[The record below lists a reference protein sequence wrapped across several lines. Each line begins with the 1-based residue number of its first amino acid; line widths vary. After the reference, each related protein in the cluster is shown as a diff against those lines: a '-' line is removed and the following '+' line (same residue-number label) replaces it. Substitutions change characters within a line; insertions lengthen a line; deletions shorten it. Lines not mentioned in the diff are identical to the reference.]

1 MQPRHE
7 SRVAYELRERSIE
20 NFVPTFRRRRGKRTV
35 ELPLFPGYVF
45 CKLAVRDRS
54 VAAFI
59 SSVIFV
65 GNARHGDVSQD
76 VEDLRR
82 VISSGLMYAPWPYT
96 RTGRRAIIEE
106 GPLDGLNG
114 FVIDPTHLVLSLR
127 SLSRSLLVET
137 DLTCRLVSDVE
148 GTHPQWGASLPGES
162 E

>member
-1 MQPRHE
+1 MAIHQNRKASH
-7 SRVAYELRERSIE
+7 Y
-20 NFVPTFRRRRGKRTV
+20 RR
-35 ELPLFPGYVF
+35 
-45 CKLAVRDRS
+45 
-54 VAAFI
+54 
-59 SSVIFV
+59 
-65 GNARHGDVSQD
+65 
-76 VEDLRR
+76 
-82 VISSGLMYAPWPYT
+82 
-96 RTGRRAIIEE
+96 